1 MSDFDNPWK
10 EALELFFQ
18 AFLEFFFPQVLAAID
33 WSRGYENLDKELQQV
48 VREAAIGRRF
58 ADKLFKVWLK
68 DGQEAW
74 ILIHV
79 EVQSQRDDEFPER
92 MFVYH
97 YRIYDRYRRPVIS
110 LAVLGDDEA
119 NWRPN
124 QFGYSLC
131 GCIIGI
137 EFPVVKLLDYGK
149 DLAGLETI
157 QNPFACLVL
166 AHLKTQET
174 KQDATARQGWKIR
187 VIKSLY
193 GRGFTA
199 EQIRPL
205 FAVIDW
211 MMDLPDELATRLRE
225 ELALFEEE
233 KQMNYVTSIERMGI
247 KKGEAKGKADTLLQI
262 LKGRYQADVPDD
274 LGTTIQATNDLV
286 LLERWVDLALKAAS
300 LEDFRH
306 QASI

>member
-1 MSDFDNPWK
+1 LSDFDNPWK

-110 LAVLGDDEA
+110 LAVLGDDEP

-131 GCIIGI
+131 GCTIGL
-137 EFPVVKLLDYGK
+137 EFPVVKLLDFA
-149 DLAGLETI
+149 DNEVGLESNR
-157 QNPFACLVL
+157 NPFACLVL
-166 AHLKTQET
+166 AHLKTLET
-174 KQDATARQGWKIR
+174 RQDSTARKSHKIR
-187 VIKSLY
+187 LIKSLY
-193 GRGFTA
+193 ERGFAA
-199 EQIRPL
+199 EQIRLL
-205 FAVIDW
+205 FALVDW
-211 MMDLPDELATRLRE
+211 IMDLPESLEKQLRE
-225 ELALFEEE
+225 ELAQFEED
-233 KQMNYVTSIERMGI
+233 KPMGYANTI
-247 KKGEAKGKADTLLQI
+247 AGLAHRQGKAETLIQI
-262 LKGRYQADVPDD
+262 LERRNENKVPDELAASINAAD
-274 LGTTIQATNDLV
+274 LAT
-286 LLERWVDLALKAAS
+286 LEQWVDLALQANS
-300 LEDFRH
+300 LEDFRR
-306 QASI
+306 QANL